1 MPPTISG
8 PVGVTNTTV
17 PGHSLRRFARFVWTV
32 LAFNIAV
39 IVEGAFVRATGSGAG
54 CGNHWPLCNGQ
65 IVFGSRSTATLI
77 EFTHRSMTGI
87 DTMMILALVVW
98 AFRLFPKGHAA
109 RFGVGLSTVFIVTE
123 ALIGAALVKFGL
135 VVNDASPARAAVL
148 SLHLANTMTLLACL
162 TLTAWWTRRPAIR
175 PSRTEWLSMAA
186 VVLLGITGALAALA
200 DTLYPVHSLAAGF
213 AQDFDSGAGFLL
225 RLRALHPFLA
235 AGVTCWLIHYALT
248 RTASLGRPAKIL
260 IATVVVQFLA
270 GIGNLLLLTPIAM
283 QLLHLLLADLLWI
296 ALVALC
302 WSPAEQP
309 FDRHAG

>member
-1 MPPTISG
+1 MLPTLSG
-8 PVGVTNTTV
+8 PAAVTNRT
-17 PGHSLRRFARFVWTV
+17 GSDQSLRRFARFAWTV
-32 LAFNIAV
+32 LAYNVAV
-39 IVEGAFVRATGSGAG
+39 ILEGAFVRATGSGAG

-77 EFTHRSMTGI
+77 EFAHRSMTGI
-87 DTMMILALVVW
+87 DSMMILGLVVW
-98 AFRLFPKGHAA
+98 TFRLFPKGHAA
-109 RFGVGLSTVFIVTE
+109 RFGAVLSSVFVITE

-162 TLTAWWTRRPAIR
+162 TLTAWWTRHSKVRL
-175 PSRTEWLSMAA
+175 SRTEWLSLAA

-213 AQDFDSGAGFLL
+213 AQDLDSGGSFIL
-225 RLRALHPFLA
+225 RLRALHPILA
-235 AGVTCWLIHYALT
+235 AAVTCWLIHYALT
-248 RTASLGRPAKIL
+248 RTALSSRPAKL
-260 IATVVVQFLA
+260 VIATVVVQFLA
-270 GIGNLLLLTPIAM
+270 GIANLLLLTPIAM

-302 WSPAEQP
+302 WSPAGNGS
-309 FDRHAG
+309 RHR

>member
-1 MPPTISG
+1 
-8 PVGVTNTTV
+8 
-17 PGHSLRRFARFVWTV
+17 V
-32 LAFNIAV
+32 LAFNVAV
-39 IVEGAFVRATGSGAG
+39 IIEGAFVRATGSGAG

-77 EFTHRSMTGI
+77 EFAHRSMTAI
-87 DTMMILALVVW
+87 DTIMILGLVAWAL
-98 AFRLFPKGHAA
+98 RLFPKGHAV
-109 RFGVGLSTVFIVTE
+109 RFGVGLSTAFIVTE

-162 TLTAWWTRRPAIR
+162 TLTAWWARRPRIR
-175 PSRTEWLSMAA
+175 ASRTEWLTLAG

-213 AQDFDSGAGFLL
+213 AQDLDSGAGFIL
-225 RLRALHPFLA
+225 RLRALHPILA
-235 AGVTCWLIHYALT
+235 AAVACWLIHYALT
-248 RTASLGRPAKIL
+248 RTARLSRPAKIV
-260 IATVVVQFLA
+260 IATVVVQFFA
-270 GIGNLLLLTPIAM
+270 GIANLLLLTPIGM

-302 WSPAEQP
+302 WSPSE
-309 FDRHAG
+309 HASD